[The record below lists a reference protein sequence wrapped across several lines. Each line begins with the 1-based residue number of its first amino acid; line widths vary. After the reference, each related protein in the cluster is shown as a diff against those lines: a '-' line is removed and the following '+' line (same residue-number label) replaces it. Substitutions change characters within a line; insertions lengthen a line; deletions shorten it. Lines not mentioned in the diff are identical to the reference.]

1 MNIYR
6 SVFPATRHKLF
17 SQKSLE
23 ILIFSQSDA
32 FVLIVTNV
40 SGMEKVARFICGVI
54 PIHSSTSTNHH
65 FDCARQPGA
74 VEALLLVA
82 CISVLFFKLNGI
94 NPKFLDWHLP

>member
-23 ILIFSQSDA
+23 ILIFSQSGA

-40 SGMEKVARFICGVI
+40 SGMVNVARFICGVNLKSKI
-54 PIHSSTSTNHH
+54 
-65 FDCARQPGA
+65 G
-74 VEALLLVA
+74 
-82 CISVLFFKLNGI
+82 
-94 NPKFLDWHLP
+94 